1 MRRQHQG
8 FLLIAWSYCSR
19 LHQSSQK
26 KNCYQRKEQAMEAF
40 LDLPRALDRTAT
52 LEELR
57 EAGAVLECTP
67 AAPNFGRA
75 QKARFPL
82 DLALI
87 EESVE
92 IGRLWLDGAGTDS
105 RAGVLGDEA
114 EAFAEFLAGR
124 RDLLN

>member
-1 MRRQHQG
+1 MR
-8 FLLIAWSYCSR
+8 
-19 LHQSSQK
+19 
-26 KNCYQRKEQAMEAF
+26 AF
-40 LDLPRALDRTAT
+40 QDLPKGLDRVAT

-67 AAPNFGRA
+67 VAPEFGGA

-82 DLALI
+82 DLALT

-92 IGRLWLDGAGTDS
+92 IGRLWLDGAGTGS
-105 RAGVLGDEA
+105 RAGIPDAEA

-124 RDLLN
+124 RDLVN